1 MIQNRAANQ
10 VHYHKRRCYFSLNES
25 FKIMIDWIVQSD
37 GIVNVIVAIIPIIII
52 LVNSI
57 ISVFRFGLFLNYILL
72 DMYRSTQF

>member
-10 VHYHKRRCYFSLNES
+10 VHYHKRRCYFSLNDS

-37 GIVNVIVAIIPIIII
+37 GYDNVIVTVIPITIII
-52 LVNSI
+52 VNSI

-72 DMYRSTQF
+72 GTYKSTQF